1 MLLCSFTGYHHLPPS
16 LTVLLNY
23 VFCFCFVLFLI
34 PFTGCY
40 VASGK
45 GAGHFFN
52 YKIKKNKK
60 KNLDRL

>member
-1 MLLCSFTGYHHLPPS
+1 MLLCGFTGYHHLPPS

-45 GAGHFFN
+45 GTGHLKVPKGGIRKFA
-52 YKIKKNKK
+52 
-60 KNLDRL
+60 